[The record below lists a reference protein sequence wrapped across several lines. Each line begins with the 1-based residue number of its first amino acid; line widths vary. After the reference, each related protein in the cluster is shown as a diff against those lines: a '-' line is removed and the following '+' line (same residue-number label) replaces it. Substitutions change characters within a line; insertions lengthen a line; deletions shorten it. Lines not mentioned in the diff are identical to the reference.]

1 MGLPLFLSFLRIPT
15 EVLDFILGQADG
27 SIQHFVH
34 KLDLLFFREVIRIF
48 QNVADDSARGTVDGK
63 FSRIQLKASS
73 LVFCFFMVLPPDL
86 LTQFV

>member
-63 FSRIQLKASS
+63 ILKNPVESVFSCFL
-73 LVFCFFMVLPPDL
+73 FFMVLPPVL

>member
-63 FSRIQLKASS
+63 ILKNPVESVFSCFL
-73 LVFCFFMVLPPDL
+73 FFMVLPPDL